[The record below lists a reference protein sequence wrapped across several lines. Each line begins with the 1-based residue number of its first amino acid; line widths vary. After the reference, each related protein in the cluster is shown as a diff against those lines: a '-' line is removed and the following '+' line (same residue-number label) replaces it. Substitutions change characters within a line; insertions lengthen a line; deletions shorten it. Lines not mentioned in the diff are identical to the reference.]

1 MGIQQTGK
9 FRGEGWRVAG
19 STMQSANPSV
29 SIKNADSRIYANSA
43 KSHIQPQS
51 AKDRES
57 LQNVVGHSR
66 ETNKQ
71 KLRTQRIIL
80 LYIHI

>member
-1 MGIQQTGK
+1 
-9 FRGEGWRVAG
+9 
-19 STMQSANPSV
+19 MQSANPSV

-71 KLRTQRIIL
+71 KTENSTNYTTIYTYLSVL
-80 LYIHI
+80 SH